1 MGGLR
6 LNFRMMRLTT
16 FSSVLLVLGCL
27 SSPVQAQ
34 DSKATIQQKLLAKYA
49 LTKTT
54 AKLDDIV
61 TAGSVLVLKKDNLV
75 MVPVTDRDLN
85 QNTYKNG
92 RITHNALSGFSP
104 FKSYVPGAS
113 KVVGGD
119 TRTFVSGEK
128 IWVTGIAA
136 TDKGIAFSLF
146 TDAYSD
152 VRYKAS
158 LLFPLPKD
166 GAVSADQ
173 VEKTVAEVFDIQ
185 PSDDAKA
192 KEQPVQQSQQQQP
205 QAPAPQPAPVAP
217 AVEAP
222 PAPIAP
228 PPPPPDA
235 PPVQPPTVEIGQT
248 TDQVVA
254 VFGQPQKVI
263 KLATK
268 QIYVY
273 KDMKV
278 TFVKG
283 KVTDV
288 Q

>member
-1 MGGLR
+1 VGGLR
-6 LNFRMMRLTT
+6 LNFPMMRLTT

-27 SSPVQAQ
+27 SSPVRAQ
-34 DSKATIQQKLLAKYA
+34 DSKAAIQQKLLAKYA
-49 LTKTT
+49 LTKPT
-54 AKLDDIV
+54 AKQDDIV
-61 TAGSVLVLKKDNLV
+61 TAGSVLVLKKDKLT
-75 MVPVTDRDLN
+75 MAPVGDHDYY
-85 QNTYKNG
+85 QNKYQNGSIKNSDPGKFG
-92 RITHNALSGFSP
+92 RMGLGYI
-104 FKSYVPGAS
+104 PGAS
-113 KVVGGD
+113 KVMGGEP
-119 TRTFVSGEK
+119 RTFVSGEK

-136 TDKGIAFSLF
+136 TDKGIVFSLF
-146 TDAYSD
+146 TDAFSD
-152 VRYKAS
+152 VRYKAT

-166 GAVSADQ
+166 GAESADQ

-185 PSDDAKA
+185 PADDAKA
-192 KEQPVQQSQQQQP
+192 KDQPQQQQP
-205 QAPAPQPAPVAP
+205 PTPTPQPAPAPVTP

-278 TFVKG
+278 TFIKG

>member
-1 MGGLR
+1 MTRFVPYTSAL
-6 LNFRMMRLTT
+6 LT
-16 FSSVLLVLGCL
+16 VACL
-27 SSPVQAQ
+27 SSPVHAQ
-34 DSKATIQQKLLAKYA
+34 DSKAAIQQKLAAKYS

-61 TAGSVLVLKKDNLV
+61 TAGSVLKKDKLV
-75 MVPVTDRDLN
+75 MAPVGDRDYY
-85 QNTYKNG
+85 QNKYQNGSIKN
-92 RITHNALSGFSP
+92 NAIGGLRSLGGHI
-104 FKSYVPGAS
+104 PGAS
-113 KVVGGD
+113 SVMGGEP
-119 TRTFVSGEK
+119 RTFVSGEK

-136 TDKGIAFSLF
+136 TDKGIVFNLF

-166 GAVSADQ
+166 GGVSADQ

-185 PSDDAKA
+185 PADDAKA
-192 KEQPVQQSQQQQP
+192 KDQPQQQQP
-205 QAPAPQPAPVAP
+205 AAPAAPQPVA
-217 AVEAP
+217 EAP

-235 PPVQPPTVEIGQT
+235 PPVQPPTVELGQT
-248 TDQVVA
+248 SDQVVA
-254 VFGQPQKVI
+254 LFGQPQKVI
-263 KLATK
+263 KLAAK